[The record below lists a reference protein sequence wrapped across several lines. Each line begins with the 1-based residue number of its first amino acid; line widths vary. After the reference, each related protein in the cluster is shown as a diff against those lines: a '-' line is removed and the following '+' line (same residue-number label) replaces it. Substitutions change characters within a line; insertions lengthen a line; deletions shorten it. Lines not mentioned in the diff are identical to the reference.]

1 MARPQTA
8 QRTAMTPATPTTP
21 IEIETAS
28 GELFAVSFEDV
39 RHFISPKATDAECKI
54 FLETCR
60 AYHLNPFTKEAYL
73 IHYDNKNDETP
84 ATIVL
89 GKNCYLQMAERH
101 PAFDGFEAGI
111 VVYSE
116 GQIVDREGSILYD
129 GETLLG
135 GWAKVY
141 RKDRTRPGYD
151 EVKFD
156 EYNTGK
162 SMWAAKPA
170 TMIRK
175 VALVH
180 ALREAFPSTFGLLYD
195 ESEIEVVAEGT
206 AREVEEPPSCRAAHA
221 GHPHRPSPWSRS
233 PQQRLSPKRQN
244 RPRTMMTRSRRGRLF
259 DYSHPHR
266 REGIGHPQVGRV
278 HETHRE
284 QESLCADHQSAQREA
299 A

>member
-1 MARPQTA
+1 MKGRITMAFTKPNQAQQATTANRAAPSTFRAQTVGQTA
-8 QRTAMTPATPTTP
+8 LAPATPTMP
-21 IEIETAS
+21 IEIETSS
-28 GELFAVSFEDV
+28 GELFTVSFEDV
-39 RHFISPKATDAECKI
+39 RNFICPKATDAECKI

-73 IHYDNKNDETP
+73 IHYDNNSEDTP
-84 ATIVL
+84 STIVL

-101 PAFDGFEAGI
+101 PSYDGFEAGV
-111 VVYSE
+111 VVYVD
-116 GQIVDREGSILYD
+116 GQIIDREGSILYD

-141 RKDRTRPGYD
+141 RKDRSRPSYD

-162 SMWAAKPA
+162 SLWAKKPA

-195 ESEIEVVAEGT
+195 ESEINVVAEAT
-206 AREVEEPPSCRAAHA
+206 ARELDNPALPPR
-221 GHPHRPSPWSRS
+221 
-233 PQQRLSPKRQN
+233 
-244 RPRTMMTRSRRGRLF
+244 
-259 DYSHPHR
+259 
-266 REGIGHPQVGRV
+266 RV
-278 HETHRE
+278 HKSVASTKPAVEIMPDDHAEAAADDSTSDDPFAKG
-284 QESLCADHQSAQREA
+284 ESL
-299 A
+299 